1 MIKFLLTFLIFLII
15 LMSLE
20 NQMNSEKTEA
30 GCVSGGGCCSVES
43 VVSVDERGQMV
54 LPKEIRE
61 RANIRA
67 GDKLAVV
74 GWERDGR
81 ICCISLIKADQL
93 GGMVRGL
100 LGPMLRD
107 LSPIEQT

>member
-1 MIKFLLTFLIFLII
+1 MKQ
-15 LMSLE
+15 
-20 NQMNSEKTEA
+20 NKTES
-30 GCVSGGGCCSVES
+30 GCVAGGGCCSVES

-61 RANIRA
+61 RANIKA

-74 GWERDGR
+74 GWERDGE
-81 ICCISLIKADQL
+81 ICCISLLKADQL

-100 LGPMLRD
+100 LGPMLQD
-107 LSPIEQT
+107 LSTVEQA

>member
-1 MIKFLLTFLIFLII
+1 
-15 LMSLE
+15 
-20 NQMNSEKTEA
+20 
-30 GCVSGGGCCSVES
+30 
-43 VVSVDERGQMV
+43 MV

-61 RANIRA
+61 RANIKA

-74 GWERDGR
+74 GWEREGQ

-107 LSPIEQT
+107 LNPVKEKVRRSQT